1 MLRLLV
7 VGWYLMWSGLG
18 TRVFLD
24 QGVMLREHGRVY
36 TNVDDRFVSLYKKVA
51 LPRMSMKNVQKF
63 CYLGEAFP
71 DLECTEVDYSDKNLD
86 NLRCPNDKYK
96 FSRTFSISQ

>member
-51 LPRMSMKNVQKF
+51 LPRMSMENVQKLYGVQMTNINF
-63 CYLGEAFP
+63 LGPFP
-71 DLECTEVDYSDKNLD
+71 FLSNFRKFVIFLDHFRHFKNSGI
-86 NLRCPNDKYK
+86 Y
-96 FSRTFSISQ
+96 